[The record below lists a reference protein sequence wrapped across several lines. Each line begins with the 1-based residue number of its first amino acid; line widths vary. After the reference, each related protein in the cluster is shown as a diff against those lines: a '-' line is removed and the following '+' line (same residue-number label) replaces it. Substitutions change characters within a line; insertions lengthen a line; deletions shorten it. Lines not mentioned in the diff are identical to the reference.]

1 MAVLSQIIANSLI
14 AGSIYALVACGFSLI
29 FTTTR
34 FMHFAHGIAVA
45 SGAYILFD
53 LFENA
58 GLDFALACVLTILF
72 CGFLGVLI
80 NLVIYTPLKKR
91 NASSVIL
98 LIASLAILIF
108 FENDLQLRYGAGV
121 KSLSF
126 ITVSKGM
133 EFAGAVITPL
143 QVVILITVMI
153 LLGLLSLLMK
163 KSRLGRNMRAV
174 ADNPELASIVGINKE
189 KIINY
194 SFFIGSCLAG
204 VAGILIGLEQSIEPT
219 MGTHLMIKGFTGA
232 VIGGITSVPGAVLGS
247 YLLGFAENIGVW
259 FLPSGYKDAIAFILL
274 FIILL
279 VKPKGLFGIDQGV
292 KDV

>member
-1 MAVLSQIIANSLI
+1 MHFWVKTEAQLVGVKTGQHHRSSRIDFIVEIIDGGVQPIDEIGRNAVLLPQA
-14 AGSIYALVACGFSLI
+14 
-29 FTTTR
+29 
-34 FMHFAHGIAVA
+34 
-45 SGAYILFD
+45 
-53 LFENA
+53 ENR
-58 GLDFALACVLTILF
+58 V
-72 CGFLGVLI
+72 
-80 NLVIYTPLKKR
+80 
-91 NASSVIL
+91 
-98 LIASLAILIF
+98 
-108 FENDLQLRYGAGV
+108 
-121 KSLSF
+121 
-126 ITVSKGM
+126 
-133 EFAGAVITPL
+133 
-143 QVVILITVMI
+143 
-153 LLGLLSLLMK
+153 
-163 KSRLGRNMRAV
+163 
-174 ADNPELASIVGINKE
+174 NPELASIVGINKE